1 MLKDAVYKSVYKIR
15 EYCYWSFGV
24 VLGGLGTPAVNLLNY
39 FQFSPVFKALCR
51 CAK

>member
-24 VLGGLGTPAVNLLNY
+24 FGGLGTPAVNLFNY
-39 FQFSPVFKALCR
+39 FQFNPVFKALCR